1 MMLTMPSRW
10 VYVWYT
16 SGRIVN
22 VANSDTLRKEEAEYF
37 RDKWSKDNEKVVR
50 VTLENRN
57 GDILKTYTF

>member
-1 MMLTMPSRW
+1 MFALPSRW

-16 SGRIVN
+16 SGRVQN
-22 VANSDTLRKEEAEYF
+22 VANSDTLRKEEAEYY
-37 RDKWSKDNEKVVR
+37 RDKWSKDNEQVVR